1 MRRTEFVIHELV
13 KPKIIMPSTDISP
26 KPKRSPSPQQM
37 YLTSPHVQRVRQTQ
51 LALKKKLVASQLMQN
66 DPLLKVQSAL
76 QPTDGIDSISPQSKK
91 KTFFLMKPSKQM
103 TQTQTGL
110 KTLSVIENISEE
122 GAAKSKEYLPP
133 TPFRV
138 NKNVFSRTVTHD
150 HENPDSQEFV
160 KLGTAIS
167 LQQRHPQSPKEN
179 SFRITLRRQFL
190 ETSVAPKKEVSNS
203 MIVMA
208 TTHRQSVPLVNQ
220 QSASPP
226 PRSTS
231 CTEKVEPKSKR
242 KMFAGNRAAEPNRRL
257 IRSINCNS
265 RAIIP
270 PLESENNSIFKAT
283 LYQAQNLFFRSAAS
297 GNSSPLK
304 KKSILMDIDGIICSF
319 INKVDCSIDMRPSYK
334 PDLPIVFLRTDSM
347 DFLCDLKAQHN
358 IYLVASRSVP
368 EVVLGKIIHKLTG
381 FGVRGIILR
390 GGPKDITDFR
400 EVLTTLGLNRQPALY
415 SVHALP
421 QDMQGPLTAESDK
434 QILKVVGDLYPAGV
448 RVSHIFCS
456 HLYMDI
462 PHQKFLDQ
470 DLGSEVY
477 LITVNSSTLCS
488 IIASLKHPAPYKVGQ
503 KESGRLLLL
512 LLNERMLAARQL
524 GIESILADLGIL
536 QGKER
541 TFPFPLTHQEYRYR
555 FD

>member
-26 KPKRSPSPQQM
+26 KPKRSQSPQQM
-37 YLTSPHVQRVRQTQ
+37 YLTSPHVQRVRLTQ

-76 QPTDGIDSISPQSKK
+76 QPTEGTDSISPQSKK

-103 TQTQTGL
+103 TETQNGL
-110 KTLSVIENISEE
+110 KTLSMIENISEG
-122 GAAKSKEYLPP
+122 GAAKPKEQLPP

-150 HENPDSQEFV
+150 NDNSNSQEFV

-167 LQQRHPQSPKEN
+167 LQQRQPQSPKEN
-179 SFRITLRRQFL
+179 SFRITLRRQLL
-190 ETSVAPKKEVSNS
+190 ETSITPKKEVSNS
-203 MIVMA
+203 MLVMA
-208 TTHRQSVPLVNQ
+208 STHRQSVPLVNQ

-226 PRSTS
+226 LRSTS
-231 CTEKVEPKSKR
+231 CADKLEAKCKR

-265 RAIIP
+265 RSIIP

-304 KKSILMDIDGIICSF
+304 KKSILMDVDGIICSL
-319 INKVDCSIDMRPSYK
+319 IYKVDCSMDMRPANK
-334 PDLPIVFLRTDSM
+334 PDLPVVFLRTDSM

-400 EVLTTLGLNRQPALY
+400 EVINTLGLNRQPTLY

-477 LITVNSSTLCS
+477 PITVNSGTLSS

-503 KESGRLLLL
+503 KESGRLLLM

-524 GIESILADLGIL
+524 GMESILADLGIL

-541 TFPFPLTHQEYRYR
+541 TFPFPLTHEEYR
-555 FD
+555 